1 MTVSHLSYSFAK
13 AQGVLLHMPDS
24 AAMPICRHLAEA
36 QLPAL
41 IEAQR
46 VAGRLITFETIDPA
60 TFDAALSAAY
70 RDSASEAAQMANDDR
85 DDLSALAETAASVDD
100 LLDQKDDAPVV
111 RLINALL
118 LEAVKDGAS
127 DIHIEVEEKRL
138 VVRFRI
144 DGVLREV
151 LEPRRS
157 LASQLSSR
165 LKVMGKL
172 DIAEKRLPQ
181 DGRVSLRVG
190 SYELDVRISTLPS
203 QFGERVV
210 LRLLDRGQTQLG
222 IAHLGLSETDRD
234 TFNRIITAPEGLVL
248 VTGPTGSGKTTSLYA
263 ALHALNDRQRNILT
277 VEDPIEYSMDGV
289 GQIQV
294 NAKTEMTFARG
305 LRAILRQDPDVIMV
319 GEIRDGETARIA
331 VESAMTGHLV
341 LSTLHTNTAI
351 GAVSRLIDMGVE
363 RFLLAPM
370 VRGLMAQRLVRKLC
384 PVCRT
389 PHSLTDTDEALLS
402 GALPAGT
409 QVFEAKGCEDCGGT
423 GYRGR
428 LPIYEIVAATTVL
441 QAMIHDGA
449 SEAALTAEARKTSRS
464 ILQDGVAK
472 ISDGLTTVSE
482 VARAVR
488 EDSLTGDR

>member
-1 MTVSHLSYSFAK
+1 MS
-13 AQGVLLHMPDS
+13 PDQ
-24 AAMPICRHLAEA
+24 P
-36 QLPAL
+36 
-41 IEAQR
+41 
-46 VAGRLITFETIDPA
+46 GRARP
-60 TFDAALSAAY
+60 
-70 RDSASEAAQMANDDR
+70 
-85 DDLSALAETAASVDD
+85 
-100 LLDQKDDAPVV
+100 P
-111 RLINALL
+111 
-118 LEAVKDGAS
+118 
-127 DIHIEVEEKRL
+127 
-138 VVRFRI
+138 
-144 DGVLREV
+144 
-151 LEPRRS
+151 
-157 LASQLSSR
+157 
-165 LKVMGKL
+165 
-172 DIAEKRLPQ
+172 
-181 DGRVSLRVG
+181 
-190 SYELDVRISTLPS
+190 
-203 QFGERVV
+203 
-210 LRLLDRGQTQLG
+210 
-222 IAHLGLSETDRD
+222 
-234 TFNRIITAPEGLVL
+234 
-248 VTGPTGSGKTTSLYA
+248 SLYA

-389 PHSLTDTDEALLS
+389 PHSLTDADEALLS

-441 QAMIHDGA
+441 P
-449 SEAALTAEARKTSRS
+449 
-464 ILQDGVAK
+464 
-472 ISDGLTTVSE
+472 
-482 VARAVR
+482 
-488 EDSLTGDR
+488 GDDP